1 MIVYGSICGQYLF
14 TPIVQG
20 ARERQIIGYV
30 LLGLVYL
37 CILVNGSFVL
47 SLIMRKIRLFCLGRR
62 RDKLVVKIKLQM
74 RKNAIRDSMHLL
86 DPPEKIKR
94 KKNKVIPS
102 SKVAPQATIN
112 KKTISI
118 TSHGSVKE
126 KVSAETEQMSSF
138 VSQRLSSR
146 DSIDYQEA
154 EQQSSSKIQV
164 TKIPY
169 SNPTQE
175 PVAEKNENGTR
186 TNSPEVVLEAHE
198 EEDSSFEQYDLK
210 SDFKFV

>member
-20 ARERQIIGYV
+20 ANERQIIGYV

-86 DPPEKIKR
+86 DPPDKIKR
-94 KKNKVIPS
+94 KKNKVMPN
-102 SKVAPQATIN
+102 SKVNSPAMIN

-146 DSIDYQEA
+146 DSKDYQEA
-154 EQQSSSKIQV
+154 EQPSSSKI
-164 TKIPY
+164 
-169 SNPTQE
+169 
-175 PVAEKNENGTR
+175 
-186 TNSPEVVLEAHE
+186 
-198 EEDSSFEQYDLK
+198 
-210 SDFKFV
+210 